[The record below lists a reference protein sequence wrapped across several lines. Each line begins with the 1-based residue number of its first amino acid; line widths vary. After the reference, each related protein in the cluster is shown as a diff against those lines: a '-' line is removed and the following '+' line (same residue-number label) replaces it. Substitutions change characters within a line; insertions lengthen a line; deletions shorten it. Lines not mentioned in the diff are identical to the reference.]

1 MHISISLSETNAF
14 SFALLKDSI
23 IVGCFGSLIIF
34 IELFNLLLFLFSF
47 FISFIPKIHKRKSKD
62 FNFSFALPFFSKYK
76 LYNIFAL
83 FKVTFYPDNKT
94 VISKNR

>member
-47 FISFIPKIHKRKSKD
+47 FISFIPKIYSENLKILIFH
-62 FNFSFALPFFSKYK
+62 LLYHFFLNINY
-76 LYNIFAL
+76 IFAL

-94 VISKNR
+94 VISKNK